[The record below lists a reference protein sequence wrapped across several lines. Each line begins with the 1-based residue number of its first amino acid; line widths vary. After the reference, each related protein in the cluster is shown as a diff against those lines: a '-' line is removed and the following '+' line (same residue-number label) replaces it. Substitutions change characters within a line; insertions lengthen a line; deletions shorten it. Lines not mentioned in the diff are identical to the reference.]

1 MLISLATKYSGRKW
15 FISIAV
21 RDQGNNYYNNETYVG
36 ECTDVLIVG
45 QVDHSLLSQLELA
58 VGNLAVLAL
67 VLALVTEQLTAGV
80 QHVRAAVAHTVD
92 VIAHLRKAAVGEP
105 ADVGL

>member
-1 MLISLATKYSGRKW
+1 MLIVS
-15 FISIAV
+15 
-21 RDQGNNYYNNETYVG
+21 
-36 ECTDVLIVG
+36 